1 VLGCRLSKLYIYGS
15 CIVSS
20 FRLRVY
26 LISIELHPTASLYL
40 AMNPPRKRQ
49 RVSFACQRCRQR
61 KLGVRWLSALN
72 VSGVQANPSSVTNSV
87 LASYVCEP
95 VQRVYH
101 VEV

>member
-1 VLGCRLSKLYIYGS
+1 
-15 CIVSS
+15 
-20 FRLRVY
+20 
-26 LISIELHPTASLYL
+26 
-40 AMNPPRKRQ
+40 MNPPRKRQ